1 MSVSPYI
8 YVGYHCNNNCV
19 FCSEADEYLER
30 LENKSLAKIKKE
42 ILRVRKEFDFVNFMG
57 REPTLRADLFE
68 ILDFA
73 VKKGFRQVGVTTN
86 GRMLAYP
93 DFAKKL
99 LDTGV
104 RQIGISLSGASP
116 STHDAQTMVPGS
128 FEQTVRGIYN
138 VSKLKKKDVSLLVNL
153 NVDRRNYRELKRMIE
168 LLLKLGVKEID
179 VLYIS
184 PLSKRSRT
192 KKVAMPLP
200 ELGKY
205 VFRTVRPYLKRP
217 GLKLL
222 LVEFPP
228 CALPKE
234 AWDYFFPCLE
244 KNSNKTR
251 IPLCARC
258 PYAARCDGI
267 LQDYLKLYGTK
278 GFSL

>member
-8 YVGYHCNNNCV
+8 YAGYYCNNNCV

-30 LENKSLAKIKKE
+30 LENKSFAEIKKE

-57 REPTLRADLFE
+57 REPTLRKDLFD
-68 ILDFA
+68 ILKFA
-73 VKKGFRQVGVTTN
+73 EKCGFRQVGVTTN

-93 DFAKKL
+93 DFAAEL
-99 LDTGV
+99 LATGV
-104 RQIGISLSGASP
+104 KQIGISLSGASA
-116 STHDAQTMVPGS
+116 STHDRQTRVPGS
-128 FEQTVRGIYN
+128 FEQTVKGIYN
-138 VSKLKKKDVSLLVNL
+138 VLKLKKKGVSLLVNL
-153 NVDRRNYRELKRMIE
+153 NVNRGNYRELKKMIE
-168 LLLKLGVKEID
+168 LPVRLGVKEID

-192 KKVAMPLP
+192 RKVAMSLP

-217 GLKLL
+217 ELNLL

-228 CALPKE
+228 CALPR
-234 AWDYFFPCLE
+234 AARDYFFPCLE

-251 IPLCARC
+251 IPLCAEC
-258 PYAARCDGI
+258 LYAARCDGI
-267 LQDYLKLYGTK
+267 LRDYLKLYGTK